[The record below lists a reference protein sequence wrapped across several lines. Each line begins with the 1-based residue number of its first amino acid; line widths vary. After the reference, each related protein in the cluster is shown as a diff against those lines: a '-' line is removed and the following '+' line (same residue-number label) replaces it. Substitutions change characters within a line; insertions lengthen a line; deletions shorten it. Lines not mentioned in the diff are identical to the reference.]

1 MPRSFLVKK
10 VKSDEDRQPN
20 QYRIRDAFED
30 SVVSLK
36 AATPFTPALQPLSVR
51 ISNGN
56 FLFTVKLLFTENEE
70 KLLHVVSTKFDVYF
84 TTFNCRGFFLE
95 LCRGLLRLCK
105 YIEIIKIIFTIHIL
119 RSLIEERYDV
129 KYLHF
134 FMRISWILFWEN

>member
-70 KLLHVVSTKFDVYF
+70 KLLRVVSTKFDVYF
-84 TTFNCRGFFLE
+84 TTFNCRGFF
-95 LCRGLLRLCK
+95 CNCVGVFVCAN
-105 YIEIIKIIFTIHIL
+105 I
-119 RSLIEERYDV
+119 
-129 KYLHF
+129 
-134 FMRISWILFWEN
+134 

>member
-119 RSLIEERYDV
+119 RSLIEERYNV

-134 FMRISWILFWEN
+134 FMRIS

>member
-84 TTFNCRGFFLE
+84 TTFNCRGFFRN
-95 LCRGLLRLCK
+95 CVG
-105 YIEIIKIIFTIHIL
+105 
-119 RSLIEERYDV
+119 V
-129 KYLHF
+129 F
-134 FMRISWILFWEN
+134 FVCANI

>member
-56 FLFTVKLLFTENEE
+56 FLFTVKLFLSCSFQKMKM
-70 KLLHVVSTKFDVYF
+70 KLLHVISANVWLLTVNFLV
-84 TTFNCRGFFLE
+84 TVLVFFFYANTM
-95 LCRGLLRLCK
+95 
-105 YIEIIKIIFTIHIL
+105 YIENIKIIFIIHISK
-119 RSLIEERYDV
+119 SLI
-129 KYLHF
+129 
-134 FMRISWILFWEN
+134 

>member
-56 FLFTVKLLFTENEE
+56 FLFTVKLFLSCSFQKMKM
-70 KLLHVVSTKFDVYF
+70 KLLHVISANVWLLTVNFLV
-84 TTFNCRGFFLE
+84 TVLVFFFYANTM
-95 LCRGLLRLCK
+95 
-105 YIEIIKIIFTIHIL
+105 YIENIKIIFIIHIS
-119 RSLIEERYDV
+119 RSLI
-129 KYLHF
+129 
-134 FMRISWILFWEN
+134 

>member
-1 MPRSFLVKK
+1 MKKNVKSSDLDIELQLWWKTTMPRSFLVKK

-56 FLFTVKLLFTENEE
+56 FLFTVKLFLSCSFQKMKM
-70 KLLHVVSTKFDVYF
+70 KLLHVISANVWLLTVNFLV
-84 TTFNCRGFFLE
+84 TVLVFFFYANTM
-95 LCRGLLRLCK
+95 
-105 YIEIIKIIFTIHIL
+105 YIENIKIIFILHIS
-119 RSLIEERYDV
+119 RSLI
-129 KYLHF
+129 
-134 FMRISWILFWEN
+134 